1 MDPRGLRPGRQGS
14 LWWVGGRCPDGGR
27 SPAQPGE
34 ASGAPVSAASGSE
47 PGPGQGATSY
57 AARAAA
63 IACRVPYSVTQA
75 TPTTAASAS
84 ATVPDQPAEW

>member
-1 MDPRGLRPGRQGS
+1 MRAQPGSEATQA
-14 LWWVGGRCPDGGR
+14 WAVCPDGGR

-34 ASGAPVSAASGSE
+34 ASGALASAVAGIGAGP
-47 PGPGQGATSY
+47 PGTAY

-63 IACRVPYSVTQA
+63 IACQVPYSVTQA